1 MPTAPDSP
9 VHPAAPANLPPVL
22 RPEHPPVRSLDEL
35 AHRFGGELR
44 GEPGITLT
52 GITLATADLRAGE
65 AFVAIRGV
73 NRHGAEFARAAADK
87 GAVAVITDAEGAGI
101 AASAGL
107 PIVVVDDPRALLG
120 DLSAWVYGTGPD
132 DDIPTLFAT
141 TGTNGKTSV
150 SHLLEGILG
159 QLGVTTGL
167 SSTAE
172 RHIAGQV
179 IVSRLTTPEAS
190 EFHALLA
197 LMRERGVEA
206 VAVEVSAQAL
216 SRHRVDG
223 LVFDV
228 AGFTNLSHDHLDD
241 YADMREYFEAKMAL
255 FRPDRSR
262 RAVISLDSEPGAEV
276 AERSEVPSVTIA
288 TPAIAADP
296 EAAAKADWIVEI
308 LDERPTGTEFRLS
321 SRDGRS
327 LTTVVPVIGRHMAAN
342 AGLAIVMILEGGYT
356 WDALVG
362 ALDASAGGSG
372 RIEASLPGRTQL
384 VSGESGPAVYVDFG
398 HSPDAFEKT
407 LAAVRR
413 VTPGK
418 VLFLF
423 GADGDRD
430 ATKRHDMGRTGVE
443 GSDILII
450 TDHHPRFEDPD
461 SIRATLIEGAR
472 RARPDAV
479 ILEYTPPERA
489 IIEAV
494 ALAGEG
500 DAILWCG
507 PGHQDYRDIRGAR
520 TPYSARELA
529 RRALRDAG
537 WPVPDPHWPVP
548 YPEDETP
555 LSDPEREWR

>member
-1 MPTAPDSP
+1 MPTAD
-9 VHPAAPANLPPVL
+9 AAPSNLPPVL
-22 RPEHPPVRSLDEL
+22 RPEHPPVRSLSEL
-35 AHRFGGELR
+35 ATRFGRELR
-44 GEPGITLT
+44 GDAGGVELT
-52 GITLATADLRAGE
+52 GITLATADLRPGE

-73 NRHGAEFARAAADK
+73 NRHGAEFASAAAEK
-87 GAVAVITDAEGAGI
+87 GAVAVVTDAAGADL
-101 AASAGL
+101 AADAGL
-107 PIVVVDDPRALLG
+107 PIVVVDDPRGVLG
-120 DLSAWVYGTGPD
+120 DLSAWVYGTGSGE
-132 DDIPTLFAT
+132 DIPLLFGT

-216 SRHRVDG
+216 SRRRVDG

-228 AGFTNLSHDHLDD
+228 AGFTNLTHDHLDD
-241 YADMREYFEAKMAL
+241 YADMREYFEAKLPL
-255 FRPDRSR
+255 FRADRSR
-262 RAVISLDSEPGAEV
+262 RAVISLDSAPGLEV
-276 AERSEVPSVTIA
+276 VSRCEVPFVTVG

-296 EAAAKADWIVEI
+296 NAASAADWMVTI
-308 LDERPTGTEFRLS
+308 LDERRDGTEFTLTGPE
-321 SRDGRS
+321 GRS

-342 AGLAIVMILEGGYT
+342 AGLAIVMILEGGYS
-356 WDALVG
+356 WDALLE
-362 ALDASAGGSG
+362 ALDGG
-372 RIEASLPGRTQL
+372 RIDAYLPGRTQL
-384 VSGESGPAVYVDFG
+384 VSGEHGPAVYVDFG

-418 VLFLF
+418 VVMLF

-443 GSDILII
+443 GSDILVI
-450 TDHHPRFEDPD
+450 TDHHPRFENPD

-472 RARPDAV
+472 MARPDAE
-479 ILEYTPPERA
+479 IYEFSPPEAA
-489 IIEAV
+489 IIEAIGLV
-494 ALAGEG
+494 GEG
-500 DAILWCG
+500 DAILWAG
-507 PGHQDYRDIRGAR
+507 PGHQDYRDIRGVR

-537 WPVPDPHWPVP
+537 WPVPASHWPVP
-548 YPEDETP
+548 YPEDRIIA
-555 LSDPEREWR
+555 SDPERPVG